1 MGDSQDTT
9 QAPLKLTYSIFED
22 ESELKA
28 IQSLI
33 DKELS
38 EPYSLYTYRYFVYN
52 WPQLCIFA
60 KHGERYVG
68 VIVCKMESKLHMQ
81 QGYIAMLAV
90 DPTYRMQRIGTT
102 LVEKAI
108 EAMMAE
114 RADEI
119 VLETELTNKAAL
131 RLYDS
136 LGFIRVKRLLRYYM
150 NGVDA
155 LRLKL
160 IVPWRLAV
168 E

>member
-1 MGDSQDTT
+1 MGDG
-9 QAPLKLTYSIFED
+9 QATELAALELTYSIFED
-22 ESELKA
+22 ECELAA
-28 IQSLI
+28 IQRLI

-60 KHGERYVG
+60 RHGERYVG
-68 VIVCKMESKLHMQ
+68 VIVCKMEAKLHAL

-90 DPTYRMQRIGTT
+90 DPTYRLQRIGTT

-108 EAMMAE
+108 EAMIAE

-136 LGFIRVKRLLRYYM
+136 LGFIREKRLVRYYM

-160 IVPWRLAV
+160 ILPWRDD